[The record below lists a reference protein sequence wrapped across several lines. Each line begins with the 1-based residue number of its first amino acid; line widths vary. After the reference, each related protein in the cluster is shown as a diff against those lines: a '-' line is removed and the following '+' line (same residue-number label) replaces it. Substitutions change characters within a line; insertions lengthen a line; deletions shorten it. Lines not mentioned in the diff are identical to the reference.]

1 MDVPASV
8 DQHYKPQKQVKRDIF
23 PEQADSLSA
32 LFFIKKRHEKGQH
45 QEDVCHS
52 HRAGGKENH
61 RSKGKKQEKINRE
74 IKACETF
81 LHVQPTL
88 GALLADLKEEK
99 EPEGGAGV
107 YE

>member
-1 MDVPASV
+1 MKAEKRACGGQEPAV
-8 DQHYKPQKQVKRDIF
+8 TAKAENAKM
-23 PEQADSLSA
+23 EQN
-32 LFFIKKRHEKGQH
+32 
-45 QEDVCHS
+45 
-52 HRAGGKENH
+52 RAGGKENH